1 MYTRYTLFIYFVY
14 TVILMAYDF
23 FIYSDNPNDKV
34 AIPEW
39 VSAFDDAMKPYTSY
53 GEVDYRGVFTKAAV
67 LSLADGYAKSQ
78 VNGLMGVF
86 KQYHDDGLAYVSNSD
101 RQEFTIE
108 ARYWSSDA
116 Y

>member
-1 MYTRYTLFIYFVY
+1 
-14 TVILMAYDF
+14 MAYDF

-78 VNGLMGVF
+78 VGGLMGVF
-86 KQYHDDGLAYVSNSD
+86 KQSHDDGLAYVLNSD
-101 RQEFTIE
+101 RHDFTIE